1 MPLDYQSLKKLP
13 PLPVVSATSLDV
25 FAFEAQTDDGQRMT
39 GSLEAISAEAAVERL
54 RAMRLRVVEV
64 HAAKVVVAVG
74 KPLGGNDFAA
84 FNQQLAQLTGAGLPV
99 EKGLRLLAA
108 ETRRGGQSRL
118 IEELAAEL
126 ESGTP
131 LDQALEKFAG
141 KFPPLYSRLVKAGIK
156 SGNLS
161 AVLLSLGRH
170 VELVHRLRA
179 VLWRTVSYPLVVL
192 VAIGFLLVFLGMVVL
207 PEFEQIFAD
216 FHTRLPGITEALLAV
231 GRAAPVLL
239 GVMLLAVVGGPIMWG
254 VLQRLGYGSAIVER
268 FIIPMPLVG
277 PVLRSNIIARWCDAA
292 RIGVEAG
299 LDLPAS
305 MELANDA
312 TGSARLSA
320 DGAALSQALA
330 AGKPL
335 TAANTKLLPP
345 TVPAAMQL
353 ASANQDLGTTLR
365 SLSDLYERQA
375 ELRMNAIP
383 GILTPLLL
391 LLISVIIGFVIL
403 GLMWPLLRMIDGLMQ
418 PFGGGSGL

>member
-1 MPLDYQSLKKLP
+1 
-13 PLPVVSATSLDV
+13 
-25 FAFEAQTDDGQRMT
+25 
-39 GSLEAISAEAAVERL
+39 
-54 RAMRLRVVEV
+54 
-64 HAAKVVVAVG
+64 
-74 KPLGGNDFAA
+74 
-84 FNQQLAQLTGAGLPV
+84 
-99 EKGLRLLAA
+99 
-108 ETRRGGQSRL
+108 
-118 IEELAAEL
+118 
-126 ESGTP
+126 
-131 LDQALEKFAG
+131 
-141 KFPPLYSRLVKAGIK
+141 LVKAGIK
-156 SGNLS
+156 SGNLP

-207 PEFEQIFAD
+207 PQFEQIFAD
-216 FHTRLPGITEALLAV
+216 FHTQLPGITEALLAV

-239 GVMLLAVVGGPIMWG
+239 GVMLLAAVGGPILWG
-254 VLQRLGYGSAIVER
+254 VLQRLGYGGAIVER

-277 PVLRSNIIARWCDAA
+277 PVLRSNLIARWCDAA

-305 MELANDA
+305 IELANDA

-320 DGAALSQALA
+320 DGSALSQALA

-335 TAANTKLLPP
+335 TAASTKLLPP

-365 SLSDLYERQA
+365 SLGDLYERQA

-391 LLISVIIGFVIL
+391 LLISLIIGFVIL
-403 GLMWPLLRMIDGLMQ
+403 GLMWPLLRMIDGLVQ
-418 PFGGGSGL
+418 PLVGGGSGL

>member
-1 MPLDYQSLKKLP
+1 
-13 PLPVVSATSLDV
+13 
-25 FAFEAQTDDGQRMT
+25 
-39 GSLEAISAEAAVERL
+39 
-54 RAMRLRVVEV
+54 
-64 HAAKVVVAVG
+64 
-74 KPLGGNDFAA
+74 
-84 FNQQLAQLTGAGLPV
+84 
-99 EKGLRLLAA
+99 
-108 ETRRGGQSRL
+108 
-118 IEELAAEL
+118 
-126 ESGTP
+126 
-131 LDQALEKFAG
+131 
-141 KFPPLYSRLVKAGIK
+141 
-156 SGNLS
+156 
-161 AVLLSLGRH
+161 
-170 VELVHRLRA
+170 
-179 VLWRTVSYPLVVL
+179 
-192 VAIGFLLVFLGMVVL
+192 MVVL
-207 PEFEQIFAD
+207 PQFEQIFAD
-216 FHTRLPGITEALLAV
+216 FHTRLPGITEALLSV

-254 VLQRLGYGSAIVER
+254 VLQRFGYGGAIVER

-277 PVLRSNIIARWCDAA
+277 AVLRSNLIARWCDAA

-305 MELANDA
+305 MELASDA

-320 DGAALSQALA
+320 DGSALSQALA

-391 LLISVIIGFVIL
+391 LLISLIIGFVIL
-403 GLMWPLLRMIDGLMQ
+403 GLMWPLLRMIDGLVQ
-418 PFGGGSGL
+418 PISAGVSGL